1 MVEDVKKD
9 VEEIKNHVFE
19 KIKK

>member
-9 VEEIKNHVFE
+9 VEEIKNHVL
-19 KIKK
+19 